1 MATKPK
7 MKLKRAGRK
16 PLYPWKS
23 WEAAGSFVLTRKD
36 YQSAPHG
43 MAAQVRNKFTG
54 KYQVNITI
62 TGTNIAVRL
71 Y

>member
-23 WEAAGSFVLTRKD
+23 WEVAGSFLLTRKD
-36 YQSAPHG
+36 YRGAPHG
-43 MAAQVRNKFTG
+43 MAAQVRNKFAG
-54 KYQVNITI
+54 KYAVSITI
-62 TGTNIAVRL
+62 TGTNITVRL